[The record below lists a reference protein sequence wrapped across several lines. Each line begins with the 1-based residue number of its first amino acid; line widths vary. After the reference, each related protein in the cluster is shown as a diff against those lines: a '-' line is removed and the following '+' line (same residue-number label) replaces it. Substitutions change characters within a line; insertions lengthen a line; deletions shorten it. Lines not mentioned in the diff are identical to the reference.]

1 MYKFFKRAFDFTSSF
16 LLFIVI
22 SPFFLVLAILVKCKL
37 GSPIFFKQVRTGCN
51 GKHFSIMKFRTMT
64 NETDGN
70 GKLLPNEKRIT
81 KLGKFLRSSSLD
93 ELPELLNI
101 IKGDMSVIGPRPL
114 PPVYDEYYTDYEKDR
129 FLVRG
134 GLIPPEV
141 LHDNVQPT
149 WEEQFTYEVEYAR
162 NLSLALDTKVMLTVF
177 KGLFSRYRKDYGEYS
192 RRPLYEEREK
202 QEKKQEEFAKKK

>member
-1 MYKFFKRAFDFTSSF
+1 MYKFFKRAFDFTSSL
-16 LLFIVI
+16 LLFIVV
-22 SPFFLVLAILVKCKL
+22 SPIFLIFAILVRCKL
-37 GSPIFFKQVRTGCN
+37 GSPIFFKQVRTGRG
-51 GKHFSIMKFRTMT
+51 GKQFSIVKFRTMT
-64 NETDGN
+64 NETDEN
-70 GKLLPNEKRIT
+70 GKLLPNEKRLT
-81 KLGKFLRSSSLD
+81 KLGRFLRSSSLD

-114 PPVYDEYYTDYEKDR
+114 PPVYDEYYTEYEKDR

-162 NLSLALDTKVMLTVF
+162 NLSFVMDMRILIAVF
-177 KGLFSRYRKDYGEYS
+177 KGLFSRYKKDYGEYS
-192 RRPLYEEREK
+192 RRPLSEERKKNIEK
-202 QEKKQEEFAKKK
+202 EEVAEKK